1 VGFVPVLGPVEHD
14 EPLFQKDAARR
25 ALLTHRASRNFRN
38 IWYHYPEDF
47 HEFRELVRSTW
58 PGMDIEKP
66 ELDHSHDKPVLHMFC
81 PEERFPREI
90 FWAGFGFQVW
100 CQMLTYIVRAKHASL
115 LIIDEPDIYLHSDL
129 QRQLVGLLK
138 HIGPDIIIATHST
151 EIISEAEPDDLLVIN
166 KKINAAKRIKDPIQL
181 QNVFGML
188 GSNLNPTLTQLAK
201 SRRAVFVEGTDFQIF
216 SAFAR
221 KLEKHAVANRSDFAV
236 IPAQGFNPH
245 KVSNISEGIELTL
258 GTTLLKAV
266 IFDRDYR
273 SSDEV
278 TTVLNQLGKVAYVAH
293 IHVRK
298 EIENYLLDPG
308 AINRALQRRI
318 AEHNRRTDE
327 TIVCN
332 ENAETMLESLT
343 GALKTKVSGQFL
355 SKRSLYEKS
364 KNPGLDQATIN
375 QQLLDEFEE
384 IWKSL
389 SRRLELNFCNLPK
402 FCNVLGLGED
412 SFDLGN

>member
-1 VGFVPVLGPVEHD
+1 L
-14 EPLFQKDAARR
+14 
-25 ALLTHRASRNFRN
+25 S
-38 IWYHYPEDF
+38 
-47 HEFRELVRSTW
+47 
-58 PGMDIEKP
+58 
-66 ELDHSHDKPVLHMFC
+66 
-81 PEERFPREI
+81 
-90 FWAGFGFQVW
+90 
-100 CQMLTYIVRAKHASL
+100 
-115 LIIDEPDIYLHSDL
+115 IIHLHSDL

-293 IHVRK
+293 IRV
-298 EIENYLLDPG
+298 I
-308 AINRALQRRI
+308 
-318 AEHNRRTDE
+318 
-327 TIVCN
+327 
-332 ENAETMLESLT
+332 
-343 GALKTKVSGQFL
+343 LKSCG
-355 SKRSLYEKS
+355 
-364 KNPGLDQATIN
+364 
-375 QQLLDEFEE
+375 
-384 IWKSL
+384 
-389 SRRLELNFCNLPK
+389 
-402 FCNVLGLGED
+402 
-412 SFDLGN
+412 